1 MADTQANFD
10 VTIIGSGPGGYVA
23 AIRAAQLGLKTAL
36 VEKSPALGG
45 TCLHVG
51 CIPTKALLYSA
62 EVLDLA
68 RDAGRFGVKTGEV
81 RLDLAAVHKHKSD
94 VVRRDAKGI
103 EFLMK
108 KNGITVYQG
117 HGRLKGSGAVEVAT
131 RDGARQLL
139 PSKNVVLATG
149 SVPKMLPGLKVDGTR
164 VVTSTEALALE
175 FVPRTLMILGAGAV
189 GVEFASIY
197 ARFGSAVTLVEMLPR
212 VLPIEDEESSAEL
225 HKAFKKR
232 GIDVRVGTKVESVK
246 VADKGV
252 EVQVQSEKGG
262 KETLKADVLLVAV
275 GRRAVTDDLGLEG
288 TRVKIERGFVQA
300 DARMRTG
307 EPSVY
312 AIGGLLPTP
321 ALAHVASHEG
331 IVAAESIVGR
341 NPAPINYD
349 QVPNCTYS
357 EPEVAS
363 IGLTEQTARQRGH
376 KVRVGRFPFPVLGK
390 GRIMATQEGFVKL
403 IGAERYDELLGIH
416 IVGPRATEL
425 IAEGGMALR
434 LESTVEDLFQAIHA
448 HPTLSEA
455 MGEAALSLLSR
466 GIHL

>member
-312 AIGGLLPTP
+312 AIGDLLPTP

-425 IAEGGMALR
+425 IAEGGLALR

>member
-312 AIGGLLPTP
+312 AIGDLLPTP
-321 ALAHVASHEG
+321 TLAHVASHEG
-331 IVAAESIVGR
+331 IVVAESIAGR

-363 IGLTEQTARQRGH
+363 IGLTEQAARQRGH
-376 KVRVGRFPFPVLGK
+376 EVRVGRFPFPVLGK

>member
-1 MADTQANFD
+1 VADTQANFD

-312 AIGGLLPTP
+312 AIGDLLPTP

-425 IAEGGMALR
+425 IAEGGLALR

>member
-1 MADTQANFD
+1 MTDSQANFD

-62 EVLDLA
+62 EVLALA
-68 RDAGRFGVKTGEV
+68 RDAARFGVKTGDV
-81 RLDLAAVHKHKSD
+81 SLDLAAVHKHKAD

-103 EFLMK
+103 DFLMK

-117 HGRLKGSGAVEVAT
+117 HGRLKGPGAVEVAP
-131 RDGARQLL
+131 RDGARRLL

-175 FVPRTLMILGAGAV
+175 FVPRTLLILGAGAV

-212 VLPIEDEESSAEL
+212 VLPVEDEESSAEL

-232 GIDVRVGTKVESVK
+232 GIDVRVGTKVENVK
-246 VADKGV
+246 VADKGT
-252 EVQVQSEKGG
+252 EVQVQSDKGA

-288 TRVKIERGFVQA
+288 TRVEIERGFVKA

-312 AIGGLLPTP
+312 AIGDLLPTP

-331 IVAAESIVGR
+331 IVAVEAIAGR
-341 NPAPINYD
+341 SPAPIDYD

-363 IGLTEQTARQRGH
+363 IGLTEQAARQRGH

-403 IGAERYDELLGIH
+403 VGAERYDELLGIH

>member
-312 AIGGLLPTP
+312 AIGDLLPTP

-363 IGLTEQTARQRGH
+363 IGLTEQAARQRGH
-376 KVRVGRFPFPVLGK
+376 EVRVGRFPFPVLGK

>member
-1 MADTQANFD
+1 MADSQANFD

-62 EVLDLA
+62 EVLALA
-68 RDAGRFGVKTGEV
+68 REAARFGVKTGDV
-81 RLDLAAVHKHKSD
+81 SLDLAAVHKHKAD

-117 HGRLKGSGAVEVAT
+117 HGRLKGPGAVEVAP
-131 RDGARQLL
+131 RDGARRLL

-175 FVPRTLMILGAGAV
+175 FVPRTLLILGAGAV

-212 VLPIEDEESSAEL
+212 VLPVEDEESSAEL

-232 GIDVRVGTKVESVK
+232 GIDVRVGTKVENVK
-246 VADKGV
+246 VADKGT
-252 EVQVQSEKGG
+252 EVQVQSDKGA

-288 TRVKIERGFVQA
+288 TRVEIERGFVKA

-312 AIGGLLPTP
+312 AIGDLLPTP

-331 IVAAESIVGR
+331 IVAVEAIAGR
-341 NPAPINYD
+341 SPAPIDYD
-349 QVPNCTYS
+349 QVPSCTYS

-363 IGLTEQTARQRGH
+363 IGLTEQAARQRGH

-403 IGAERYDELLGIH
+403 VGAERYDELLGIH

>member
-1 MADTQANFD
+1 VADSQPGFD

-36 VEKSPALGG
+36 VEKGSALGG

-62 EVLDLA
+62 EVLQSA
-68 RDAGRFGVKTGEV
+68 REAARFGVKTGDV
-81 RLDLAAVHKHKSD
+81 KLDLAAVHKHKTD
-94 VVRRDAKGI
+94 VIRRQAKGV

-108 KNGITVYQG
+108 KNGIAVYQG
-117 HGRLKGSGAVEVAT
+117 HGRLKGPGKVEVAG
-131 RDGARQLL
+131 RDGSKQVLAT
-139 PSKNVVLATG
+139 KNVLLATG
-149 SVPKMLPGLKVDGTR
+149 SVPKMLPGVKADGTR
-164 VVTSTEALALE
+164 VITSNEALALE
-175 FVPRTLMILGAGAV
+175 FVPKAMLILGAGAV

-212 VLPIEDEESSAEL
+212 VLPIEDEDSSAEL
-225 HKAFKKR
+225 HKAFKR
-232 GIDVRVGTKVESVK
+232 SGIDVRVATKVENVK
-246 VADKGV
+246 VGERGV

-275 GRRAVTDDLGLEG
+275 GRRPLTDDLGLEG
-288 TRVKIERGFVQA
+288 TKVEIERGFVKVNAQ
-300 DARMRTG
+300 MRTG
-307 EPSVY
+307 DPTVY
-312 AIGGLLPTP
+312 AIGDLVPTP

-331 IVAAESIVGR
+331 LVAVEAIAGK

-349 QVPNCTYS
+349 RVPNCTYS

-363 IGLTEQTARQRGH
+363 VGLTEAAARARGH
-376 KVRVGRFPFPVLGK
+376 KVRTGRFPLPVLGK
-390 GRIMATQEGFVKL
+390 GRIVLAQEGFVKL
-403 IGAERYDELLGIH
+403 VGEERYDELLGIH
-416 IVGPRATEL
+416 IVGPKATEL
-425 IAEGGMALR
+425 IGEGGLALH
-434 LESTVEDLFQAIHA
+434 LEATVEDLFHAIHA

-455 MGEAALSLLSR
+455 MGEAALALHAR